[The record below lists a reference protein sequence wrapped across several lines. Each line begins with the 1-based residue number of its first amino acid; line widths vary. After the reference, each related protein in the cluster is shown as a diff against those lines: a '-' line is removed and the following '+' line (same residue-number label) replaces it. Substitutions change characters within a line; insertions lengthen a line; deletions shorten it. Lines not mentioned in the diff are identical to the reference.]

1 MGRSPN
7 KRRGAGRGG
16 YKTSLDEKGS
26 SSGTT
31 GKYRAPTVGYEDYI
45 FSRVYSDSHQACK
58 NGGPEEPGWSYSRRT
73 SNGKIGRADSEGAD
87 YAIHGRRYQRRIL
100 RDPQGRRRSCR

>member
-16 YKTSLDEKGS
+16 YKTSSDEKGS

-45 FSRVYSDSHQACK
+45 FSHGNTKAAAVFTATLTKLARMVALQSWPGATVT
-58 NGGPEEPGWSYSRRT
+58 GRAMERTEEPELLKPGMTPMVYV
-73 SNGKIGRADSEGAD
+73 GKE
-87 YAIHGRRYQRRIL
+87 
-100 RDPQGRRRSCR
+100 